1 MGAQTLGHR
10 EASRLADDHVGG
22 LHELGH
28 GVHVAEYRDVGQAVF
43 GHLAPQLALVV
54 LVGPGDDHQL
64 DRGHRVHEGE
74 HLPDGGTEVH
84 IGLGELRP
92 GERQH
97 HLFVLRQ
104 SEGLAGLGAVVGSRE
119 GGAAGMPVMRMRSSG
134 TRRGR
139 SVSAMDSLAT
149 QNRSVCRW
157 GHSPS
162 AS

>member
-64 DRGHRVHEGE
+64 HRG
-74 HLPDGGTEVH
+74 
-84 IGLGELRP
+84 I
-92 GERQH
+92 
-97 HLFVLRQ
+97 
-104 SEGLAGLGAVVGSRE
+104 ACMKGSISPM
-119 GGAAGMPVMRMRSSG
+119 AARKC
-134 TRRGR
+134 T
-139 SVSAMDSLAT
+139 
-149 QNRSVCRW
+149 
-157 GHSPS
+157 
-162 AS
+162 